1 MDSKAECD
9 QLNLANE
16 TKTKNTRVTNDRTR
30 RGAIRMNAMA
40 VVRIEHGLTEVPGM
54 QLGHLLVNDG

>member
-1 MDSKAECD
+1 MKLK
-9 QLNLANE
+9 Q
-16 TKTKNTRVTNDRTR
+16 KNTRVTNDRTR